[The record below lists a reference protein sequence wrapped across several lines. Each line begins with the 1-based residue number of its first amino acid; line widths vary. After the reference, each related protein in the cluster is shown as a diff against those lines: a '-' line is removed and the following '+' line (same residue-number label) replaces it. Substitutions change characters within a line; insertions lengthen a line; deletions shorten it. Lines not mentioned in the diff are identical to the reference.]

1 MTQEV
6 DDFILNKEDYQLF
19 RAWLDLNLDAVTW
32 QGRYRQEFEEFWDLF
47 FIDGLSLSQ
56 LAERFEYAKRVAKIG
71 PLTSW
76 FTWLRNKLICYIYV
90 NKSVTVLD
98 LSRQF
103 QLPVTQ
109 TASILRGFFIE
120 NFPHLDDE
128 LSVVFQIGHA
138 ASPES
143 QLRFSELK
151 DSLSIEAPQTGS
163 HDDEIMTS
171 MEVTLYDEWI
181 YFVRK
186 MRKEIYGP
194 QFDIEKIKRKA
205 SFSKQLKVIRD
216 IILLLLVGGGIV
228 LVVQK
233 ANVWYEDYLLDK
245 ISVYEPQFEWL
256 DNELTF
262 QEVEE
267 VNPEDFNLEIDDI
280 EEVEDVAGDFNI
292 VAEEERFDTESE
304 VTLTSWD
311 SLPRDFSVA
320 NLEVSSYEELESRGY
335 RDSRYGHTKV
345 YRVLMKSVDTHIVK
359 NKLDVLLRSYKVT
372 QVDNVKPGQN
382 VPGGIYYNLFVPRE
396 RLKEFIA
403 QVMEVDDSILYES
416 RTRAGRNPVGKN
428 KVFIWVK
435 NI

>member
-1 MTQEV
+1 MTQKTDEI
-6 DDFILNKEDYQLF
+6 ILSSEDYQRF

-32 QGRYRQEFEEFWDLF
+32 QGRYRQEFEDFWSLF
-47 FIDGLSLSQ
+47 FIDGLSVSQ
-56 LAERFEYAKRVAKIG
+56 LAQRFEYAKRVSKIG

-76 FTWLRNKLICYIYV
+76 FTWLRDKLVCYV
-90 NKSVTVLD
+90 FLKKSVTVLE
-98 LSRQF
+98 LATQF

-109 TASILRGFFIE
+109 AAAILRNFFIE
-120 NFPHLDDE
+120 NFPYLDDE
-128 LSVVFQIGHA
+128 LSELFQIGHA
-138 ASPES
+138 ASAAARLCFPD
-143 QLRFSELK
+143 LK
-151 DSLSIEAPQTGS
+151 NTLSIEAPLIGS

-171 MEVTLYDEWI
+171 MEVTLYDEWV

-205 SFSKQLKVIRD
+205 SFSKQLKVMRD
-216 IILLLLVGGGIV
+216 IILLLLIGGGII
-228 LVVQK
+228 LIVQR

-262 QEVEE
+262 QEVEN
-267 VNPEDFNLEIDDI
+267 VNPGDFNLDIDDI
-280 EEVEDVAGDFNI
+280 EEVENVAADFN
-292 VAEEERFDTESE
+292 VVTEEERFDTESE

-345 YRVLMKSVDTHIVK
+345 YRVLMKSVDTYVAK
-359 NKLDVLLRSYKVT
+359 SKLDVLLKNYEVS
-372 QVDNVKPGQN
+372 QVDNVKPGQD

>member
-1 MTQEV
+1 MTREAKRL
-6 DDFILNKEDYQLF
+6 ILQKNDYQLF
-19 RAWLDLNLDAVTW
+19 RDWLDLNLDAVTW
-32 QGRYRQEFEEFWDLF
+32 QGRYRQEFEEFWELF
-47 FIDGLSLSQ
+47 FIDGLSLTQ
-56 LAERFEYAKRVAKIG
+56 LSERFEYAKRVAHIG

-76 FTWLRNKLICYIYV
+76 FNWLSDKLLCYVFV
-90 NKSVTVLD
+90 NKAVTILE

-103 QLPVTQ
+103 QLPITQ
-109 TASILRGFFIE
+109 TASTLRGFFIE

-128 LSVVFQIGHA
+128 LSELFQVGHTA
-138 ASPES
+138 DAGA
-143 QLRFSELK
+143 QLSFIKLQETLAI
-151 DSLSIEAPQTGS
+151 DAPKTGT

-216 IILLLLVGGGIV
+216 IIILLLVGGGIV
-228 LVVQK
+228 LIVQK
-233 ANVWYEDYLLDK
+233 ANIWYEEYLLDK

-256 DNELTF
+256 DNDLSF
-262 QEVEE
+262 QEVDE
-267 VNPEDFNLEIDDI
+267 VNPEDFNLDIDDI
-280 EEVEDVAGDFNI
+280 DEVDDVAGDFNI
-292 VAEEERFDTESE
+292 VTEEERFDTESE

-345 YRVLMKSVDTHIVK
+345 YRVLMKSVDTRVVK
-359 NKLDVLLRSYKVT
+359 NKLDILLKNYQVT
-372 QVDNVKPGQN
+372 QVDNVKPGQD
-382 VPGGIYYNLFVPRE
+382 VPGGIYYNIFVPRE
-396 RLKEFIA
+396 KLKEFIA